1 MSDALLFFVCLAAA
15 LCIRQFI
22 GCAAVVK
29 ELRSGFLLFQPD

>member
-22 GCAAVVK
+22 GWNTLSAEV
-29 ELRSGFLLFQPD
+29 